1 VETLIGHLKLGEIN
15 LYLRSLIYGLLLALL
30 VFILTTSPVIAAT
43 FWFLSTSISIVIL
56 KRTNSKRYEAMNS
69 AWPEVIDHLITGV
82 QSGLSINESLA
93 GLANRGPTILRPIFQ
108 EFTLTMSKSGD
119 FTTA

>member
-1 VETLIGHLKLGEIN
+1 METLIGHLKLGEIN